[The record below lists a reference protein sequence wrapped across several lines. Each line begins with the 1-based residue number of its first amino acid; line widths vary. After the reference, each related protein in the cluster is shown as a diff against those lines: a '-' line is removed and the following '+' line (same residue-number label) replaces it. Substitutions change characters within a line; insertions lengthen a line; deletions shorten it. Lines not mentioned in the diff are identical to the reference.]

1 MEGKKRIVFVAV
13 PEKGKEDDE
22 ISRTRQLTANAYLR
36 MSGLTIQ
43 DVAFVPAFNN
53 KLNKTQV
60 PKGANAEIV
69 ELAEAVRRLGLA
81 DEAIFEEH
89 WHKDDRCKFLK
100 DICKLY
106 NVKTNEY

>member
-1 MEGKKRIVFVAV
+1 M

-43 DVAFVPAFNN
+43 DVAFIPAFNN
-53 KLNKTQV
+53 KLNKMQV

-89 WHKDDRCKFLK
+89 WLKDNRCKILK

>member
-1 MEGKKRIVFVAV
+1 MEGKKRIVLVVV
-13 PEKGKEDDE
+13 PEKGKEDTE
-22 ISRTRQLTANAYLR
+22 ISRIRQLTANAYLR

-43 DVAFVPAFNN
+43 DVTFVPAFNY
-53 KLNKTQV
+53 KLNKMQV
-60 PKGANAEIV
+60 PKGANADII
-69 ELAEAVRRLGLA
+69 ELAEAVRRLGMA
-81 DEAIFEEH
+81 DEVVIEEH